1 MTNTTKIVIASV
13 SSAVSTALVGT
24 LCYFKG
30 RSDGF
35 KLASAPASASLPAD
49 NANAQRS
56 AHA

>member
-13 SSAVSTALVGT
+13 SSAVSTAVVGT

-35 KLASAPASASLPAD
+35 KLASMPATATLPAD
-49 NANAQRS
+49 NATAQRS
-56 AHA
+56 THA